1 MRKAL
6 YVWAALGVSVP
17 FAILTDLNL
26 LGQFIFRY
34 EPVLLLLWPSSLMLS
49 GFTKVNYAA
58 IIGLVISI
66 AINVVLYACVGLLL
80 SSAYMFLGG
89 RREHEA

>member
-6 YVWAALGVSVP
+6 YTCASLGVIVP
-17 FAILTDLNL
+17 LAILTDLNL

-34 EPVLLLLWPSSLMLS
+34 EPVLLLLWPSSFMLS

-58 IIGLVISI
+58 IIGLLISI
-66 AINVVLYACVGLLL
+66 AINVILYACAGLLL
-80 SSAYMFLGG
+80 SRAYTFFIG
-89 RREHEA
+89 RRQHKA